1 MLATIDGA
9 FNTIEGWDFNWMIPA
24 CLPGVVS
31 ELVEHHHNAGTR
43 KQIYA
48 DGVFGDDES

>member
-9 FNTIEGWDFNWMIPA
+9 FNTIEGWDFNWMISA

-31 ELVEHHHNAGTR
+31 ELVEHHHNAGTNSSM
-43 KQIYA
+43 KMTPC
-48 DGVFGDDES
+48 ESM